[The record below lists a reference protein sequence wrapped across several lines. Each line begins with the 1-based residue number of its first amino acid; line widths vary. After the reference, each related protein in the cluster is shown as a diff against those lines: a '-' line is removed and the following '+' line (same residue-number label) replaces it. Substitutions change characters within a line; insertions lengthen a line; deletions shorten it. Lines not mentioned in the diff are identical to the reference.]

1 MKATW
6 WGSKFQGESMRYF
19 IYPLLCAAMAVPLP
33 AQEGHPLVGTW
44 HGTWGPNA
52 KDRTDVTLVLNW
64 DGKDI
69 TGMINPGPDALKLQ
83 KATLEP
89 STWGIHFE
97 ADTQNGVHVVIDGNI
112 QDVTNVRRTIVGNW
126 TQGNAKG
133 EFKVTRDN

>member
-1 MKATW
+1 
-6 WGSKFQGESMRYF
+6 MRYL
-19 IYPLLCAAMAVPLP
+19 IYLLLCVAMAAPLP

-89 STWGIHFE
+89 GNWGIHFE
-97 ADTQNGVHVVIDGNI
+97 ADTKTGVHVVIDGKI
-112 QDVTNVRRTIVGNW
+112 EDVTNVRRAIVGTW

-133 EFKVTRDN
+133 DFKVTRDN